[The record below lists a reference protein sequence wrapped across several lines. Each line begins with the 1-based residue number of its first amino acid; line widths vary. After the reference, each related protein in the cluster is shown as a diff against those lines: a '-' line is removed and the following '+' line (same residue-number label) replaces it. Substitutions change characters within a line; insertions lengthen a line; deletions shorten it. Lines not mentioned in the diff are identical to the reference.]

1 MKIIVTGGAGFIGSE
16 LVRHIIKNTEYTV
29 VNVDKLTYSGNL
41 QSLASIESNENYI
54 FKQIDIC
61 NENELKKPTKK
72 NLLKNYKGIKF
83 ENWNDVLTQIDLS

>member
-1 MKIIVTGGAGFIGSE
+1 MNTNKTILVTGGAGFIGSE

-54 FKQIDIC
+54 FKQIYI
-61 NENELKKPTKK
+61 
-72 NLLKNYKGIKF
+72 
-83 ENWNDVLTQIDLS
+83 